1 MAKRIRRLG
10 VLFAA
15 LAMLLVVSGCGKS
28 VADSDAL
35 ARAKRTDKIVWG
47 VKADTRLFGLMN
59 TKTGQIQG
67 FEVDMAKAL
76 TKQILGKNGKAELT
90 QITSDTRVPMLKA
103 GNVDAVIGT
112 MTITP
117 ERLKQLNFSK
127 SYFSAGQS
135 LLVAKDS
142 KIKSVKDLKKGTS
155 VIGVQGSNSVDNIKK
170 AAPDTRVLQLS
181 DYSQAFTA
189 LKSHQGDALTTDNGI
204 LYGMSQQDPRY
215 VVVGGTFTKE
225 PYGIAMNK
233 GQTNLTNAMNQAL
246 DTLQKN
252 GTYERLLK
260 KWFSDVPGFDVQEV
274 QP

>member
-1 MAKRIRRLG
+1 MAKRIRRFG
-10 VLFAA
+10 VLLAAFA
-15 LAMLLVVSGCGKS
+15 LLLVASGCGKS

-59 TKTGQIQG
+59 TKTGRIQG

-112 MTITP
+112 MSITP
-117 ERLKQLNFSK
+117 DRQKVLNFSH

-135 LLVAKDS
+135 LLVPKGS
-142 KIKSVKDLKKGTS
+142 KIHSVKDLKKGTS

-170 AAPDTRVLQLS
+170 AAPDARVLQLS

-215 VVVGGTFTKE
+215 VVVGGTFTRE

-233 GQTNLTNAMNQAL
+233 GQTNLTNAMNKAL
-246 DTLQKN
+246 VTLQKN

-260 KWFSDVPGFDVQEV
+260 KWFSDVPGFDVKEV

>member
-1 MAKRIRRLG
+1 MAKRIRQFG
-10 VLFAA
+10 VL
-15 LAMLLVVSGCGKS
+15 LAGLTLLLLISACGKP

-35 ARAKRTDKIVWG
+35 ARAQQTGKIVWG

-59 TKTGQIQG
+59 TKTGKIEG

-76 TKQILGKNGKAELT
+76 TKQILGQSGKAELT

-112 MTITP
+112 MSITP
-117 ERLKQLNFSK
+117 DRQKVLNFSK

-135 LLVAKDS
+135 LLVPKGS
-142 KIKSVKDLKKGTS
+142 KIHSVKDLKQGTS

-170 AAPDTRVLQLS
+170 AAPAARVLQLA

-204 LYGMSQQDPRY
+204 LYGMSQQDPSY
-215 VVVGGTFTKE
+215 VVVGGTFTTE

-233 GQTNLTNAMNQAL
+233 GQDRLTKAMNKAL
-246 DTLQKN
+246 DQLDKN

-260 KWFSDVPGFDVQEV
+260 KWFSDVPGFDVKEV
-274 QP
+274 HP